1 MIEAHMQAKTEKQ
14 TMRPMLSTKMLVLAV
29 LLVLPSCCHCF
40 LTTSVSPISA
50 TPSTSRISMVYN
62 HDLRDPDMM
71 EMFIGGERYEN
82 VPLPDSML
90 DTTIF
95 VGNLCE
101 FAKDEDLSQQFR
113 SVTNLISL
121 PACVA
126 RRPNSQSLKYGFVAF
141 PTVEEKEVG
150 SVSRGDVLS
159 LSINSSHVSKLTS
172 CFLIQTNFLFQAAI
186 LRFHGTEFMGRRL
199 KVEEILD
206 HPRNGRVNVPEKL
219 VTYVLGAA
227 KKTPRGKTDFSLRKT
242 SNPSKAKR
250 KRGGPENSYSSN
262 KNGSTQG
269 QRKGDRKQK
278 RANHKKR
285 RRRNRDND
293 FFY

>member
-1 MIEAHMQAKTEKQ
+1 
-14 TMRPMLSTKMLVLAV
+14 
-29 LLVLPSCCHCF
+29 
-40 LTTSVSPISA
+40 
-50 TPSTSRISMVYN
+50 MVYN

-71 EMFIGGERYEN
+71 EMLIGGERYEN

-150 SVSRGDVLS
+150 ASSCMVSRNHAAQALPGR
-159 LSINSSHVSKLTS
+159 IFS
-172 CFLIQTNFLFQAAI
+172 CF
-186 LRFHGTEFMGRRL
+186 
-199 KVEEILD
+199 
-206 HPRNGRVNVPEKL
+206 
-219 VTYVLGAA
+219 
-227 KKTPRGKTDFSLRKT
+227 
-242 SNPSKAKR
+242 
-250 KRGGPENSYSSN
+250 
-262 KNGSTQG
+262 
-269 QRKGDRKQK
+269 
-278 RANHKKR
+278 
-285 RRRNRDND
+285 
-293 FFY
+293 FF

>member
-1 MIEAHMQAKTEKQ
+1 MIKAQIQAKTEKQ
-14 TMRPMLSTKMLVLAV
+14 TIRPMISTKMRVLVG
-29 LLVLPSCCHCF
+29 LLVLPSSCHCF
-40 LTTSVSPISA
+40 LSTSVSPISSV
-50 TPSTSRISMVYN
+50 PSTTRISVYN

-101 FAKDEDLSQQFR
+101 FARDEDLSQQFR

-150 SVSRGDVLS
+150 TVDAGAIFLS
-159 LSINSSHVSKLTS
+159 
-172 CFLIQTNFLFQAAI
+172 C
-186 LRFHGTEFMGRRL
+186 
-199 KVEEILD
+199 
-206 HPRNGRVNVPEKL
+206 
-219 VTYVLGAA
+219 
-227 KKTPRGKTDFSLRKT
+227 
-242 SNPSKAKR
+242 
-250 KRGGPENSYSSN
+250 
-262 KNGSTQG
+262 
-269 QRKGDRKQK
+269 
-278 RANHKKR
+278 
-285 RRRNRDND
+285 
-293 FFY
+293 